1 MKLDK
6 NQIMIIAAVVIAAL
20 AYYFFFKKNK
30 KNAKLLPGLAK
41 KKAETPAQQDAGV
54 KAAEV
59 ASAENKAVEASAM
72 SMESSF
78 NKLDWAFPGYDNPL
92 QESIAKDERRAESGF
107 AMAQFYNNAI
117 PVDMGEMFNV

>member
-6 NQIMIIAAVVIAAL
+6 NQIMIVAAVVIAAI
-20 AYYFFFKKNK
+20 AYYLFFKKNSK
-30 KNAKLLPGLAK
+30 ASKLLPGLGSK
-41 KKAETPAQQDAGV
+41 KGETPASQNAGV

-59 ASAENKAVEASAM
+59 VNAENKAVEASAM
-72 SMESSF
+72 GMESSF

-92 QESIAKDERRAESGF
+92 QESIARDERAESNF

>member
-6 NQIMIIAAVVIAAL
+6 NQIMIVAAVVIAAI
-20 AYYFFFKKNK
+20 AYYFFFKKNNK
-30 KNAKLLPGLAK
+30 ASKLLPGLAK
-41 KKAETPAQQDAGV
+41 KKGETPATQNAGV
-54 KAAEV
+54 KAAEMV
-59 ASAENKAVEASAM
+59 NAENKAVEASAM
-72 SMESSF
+72 GMESSF

-92 QESIAKDERRAESGF
+92 QISIARDERAESNF